1 MKRESNAEGSPVG
14 SPGGA
19 GLGPRPVRCKPPH
32 RRSRGEPAARQLFV
46 EEGQQ
51 PGLTD
56 QDRQDIDEWLET
68 SLAASLQAKEEDWG
82 VLFRHE
88 PAEGRHKVT
97 GRLATEQHSHS
108 HNHSC
113 DNGSVAPTLG
123 LPLPDSQ
130 YFPSP
135 TTATSITTT
144 TPSPEAAAS
153 PSSHQGR
160 EESDAELTRSRQP

>member
-14 SPGGA
+14 SPG
-19 GLGPRPVRCKPPH
+19 LGPRPVRCKPA
-32 RRSRGEPAARQLFV
+32 RRRCSSREPAARQLFV

-68 SLAASLQAKEEDWG
+68 SLAANLQAKEEDWG

-88 PAEGRHKVT
+88 PAEGRYKVT
-97 GRLATEQHSHS
+97 GRLAAEHSHS
-108 HNHSC
+108 HGC

-135 TTATSITTT
+135 TTTTIIST
-144 TPSPEAAAS
+144 TPSSEAAAS

-160 EESDAELTRSRQP
+160 EEADAETTRSRQP

>member
-14 SPGGA
+14 SPG
-19 GLGPRPVRCKPPH
+19 LGPRP
-32 RRSRGEPAARQLFV
+32 LFV

-68 SLAASLQAKEEDWG
+68 SLAANLQAKEEDWG

-88 PAEGRHKVT
+88 PAEGRYKVT
-97 GRLATEQHSHS
+97 GRLAAEHSHS
-108 HNHSC
+108 HGC

-135 TTATSITTT
+135 TTTTIIST
-144 TPSPEAAAS
+144 TPSSEAAAS

-160 EESDAELTRSRQP
+160 EEADAETTRSRQP

>member
-1 MKRESNAEGSPVG
+1 
-14 SPGGA
+14 
-19 GLGPRPVRCKPPH
+19 VRCKPP
-32 RRSRGEPAARQLFV
+32 RRRSSSRGEPAARQLFV

-88 PAEGRHKVT
+88 PAEGRYKVT
-97 GRLATEQHSHS
+97 GRLATEQHS
-108 HNHSC
+108 HSC

-144 TPSPEAAAS
+144 TASSEAAAS
-153 PSSHQGR
+153 PSSHR
-160 EESDAELTRSRQP
+160 EEADAELTRSRQP